1 MDGSV
6 NDTGFALADA
16 TNMDRTIK
24 HIALW
29 LAAAAVGGTL
39 FLAPV
44 VSAATTTQT
53 APGSDSGSCASSG
66 QVFGQEGGDGCTV
79 PNGTNSSG
87 SNLPYDDAGNNYEHA
102 GAV

>member
-1 MDGSV
+1 MDGSGD
-6 NDTGFALADA
+6 DTGFPLADA
-16 TNMDRTIK
+16 TNMNSTIR
-24 HIALW
+24 HIAPW

-44 VSAATTTQT
+44 ASAATTTQK
-53 APGSDSGSCASSG
+53 APVSDSGACPSQSG
-66 QVFGQEGGDGCTV
+66 QVFGQEGGCTV
-79 PNGTNSSG
+79 PNGTDSSD